1 MKLNRV
7 MTLAFLALFAV
18 SGLQAQSLSPDTKTY
33 WDKGTLMVESP
44 VRPEGQQHVIGLT
57 APKMKTV
64 RVAFVGLGMRGPGA
78 VARFTYIPGVEIVA
92 LCDYEAKRAEK
103 CQKYLRE
110 AGLAP
115 AAIYSG
121 AKGYEELCKRDDID
135 LVYVA
140 TDWDHHFPVAK
151 CALENGKHTAIEVPS
166 AMNLQQCWEL
176 INLSE
181 QNRKHCMILENCCY
195 DWFELDALNMAQK
208 GVFGEVLYAKGAY
221 IHNLDPFWDSYWSN
235 PANDPEKLGWRMKY
249 NMENRGD
256 VYATHGLGPVAQVMD
271 IHRGDRFK
279 TLVAMDTKSVHGK
292 EYVEKKTGKP
302 CPEYRNGDHTTTLMR
317 TENGK
322 VVEIQN
328 NVMNPQPYNR
338 LFQLT
343 GTRGFANK
351 YPIEG
356 FVLESG
362 HMAETDGAPDLEDLD
377 SHSFMSE
384 DNMKKLRKTYRHP
397 IIKKYGEMAEKVGG
411 HGGMDFF
418 MDVRM
423 VYCLQNGLP
432 LDMDVYD
439 LAEWCCL
446 AELGSL
452 SMDNN
457 NCSVSFPDFT
467 RGHWN
472 DVKGYTHAWATPEEE
487 AATDAAA
494 EAYTDAQKIA
504 VKKLNLWA
512 LYDAAKAGDAAAAK
526 AYEAAAAQLDA
537 EIVTAEKATAAAK
550 AAAEKAYSDTY
561 SAVEAAQK

>member
-1 MKLNRV
+1 MRYPAACLTIKQIDYMKLNKV
-7 MTLAFLALFAV
+7 IALTLAAIFSL
-18 SGLQAQSLSPDTKTY
+18 SGLQAQSLSPSTKTH
-33 WDKGTLMVESP
+33 WDKGTLVVETP
-44 VRPEGQQHVIGLT
+44 ARAEGQTHVLNLT

-78 VARFTYIPGVEIVA
+78 VARFTHIPGVEIVA
-92 LCDYEAKRAEK
+92 LCDYEKDRAEK

-115 AAIYSG
+115 ADIYYG
-121 AKGYEELCKRDDID
+121 ETGYEELCKRPDID

-166 AMNLQQCWEL
+166 AMNLEQCWEL
-176 INLSE
+176 IDLSE

-208 GVFGEVLYAKGAY
+208 GVFGEVIYAKGAY
-221 IHNLDPFWDSYWSN
+221 IHNLDPFWDAYWVN
-235 PANDPEKLGWRMKY
+235 PNNDPDELGWRMKY
-249 NMENRGD
+249 NKENRGD

-279 TLVAMDTKSVHGK
+279 TLVAMDTGSFHGK

-302 CPEYRNGDHTTTLMR
+302 CPEFRNGDHTTTLMR

-322 VVEIQN
+322 VVEIQH

-356 FVLESG
+356 FVLEG
-362 HMAETDGAPDLEDLD
+362 EHMKGAEGAPDLEDLD

-384 DNMKKLRKTYRHP
+384 ENMKALRKHYRHP

-446 AELGSL
+446 AELGTL
-452 SMDNN
+452 SMDNG
-457 NCSVSFPDFT
+457 NCAVSFPDFT
-467 RGHWN
+467 RGYWN
-472 DVKGYTHAWATPEEE
+472 VVPGYTHAWASPNDE

-494 EAYTDAQKIA
+494 RAYTTAQKEA
-504 VKKLNLWA
+504 VVKYDLWA
-512 LYDAAKAGDAAAAK
+512 LYDAAKK
-526 AYEAAAAQLDA
+526 AEGEQ
-537 EIVTAEKATAAAK
+537 K
-550 AAAEKAYSDTY
+550 AAAEKAYR
-561 SAVEAAQK
+561 EAQEKAQAEYDAL

>member
-1 MKLNRV
+1 MKLNKV
-7 MTLAFLALFAV
+7 ITMALVALFSL
-18 SGLQAQSLSPDTKTY
+18 SGLQAQSLSPSTKTH
-33 WDKGTLMVESP
+33 WDKGTLVVETP
-44 VRPEGQQHVIGLT
+44 ARAEGQTHVLNLT

-78 VARFTYIPGVEIVA
+78 VKRFTYIPGVEIVA
-92 LCDYEAKRAEK
+92 LCDYERERAEK
-103 CQKYLRE
+103 CQKALRE

-115 AAIYSG
+115 ADIYYG
-121 AKGYEELCKRDDID
+121 ETGYEELCKRPDID

-166 AMNLQQCWEL
+166 AMNLEQCWEL
-176 INLSE
+176 IDLSE
-181 QNRKHCMILENCCY
+181 KTRKHCMILENCCY
-195 DWFELDALNMAQK
+195 DWFELDSLNMAQQ
-208 GVFGEVLYAKGAY
+208 GVLGEVIYAKGAY
-221 IHNLDPFWDSYWSN
+221 IHNLDPFWDEYWVN
-235 PANDPEKLGWRMKY
+235 PNNDPEKLGWRMKY
-249 NMENRGD
+249 NRENRGD
-256 VYATHGLGPVAQVMD
+256 VYATHGLGPVAQVMN

-279 TLVAMDTKSVHGK
+279 TLVAMDTASFHGR
-292 EYVEKKTGKP
+292 EYVENKTGKP
-302 CPEYRNGDHTTTLMR
+302 CPEFRNGDHTTTLMR
-317 TENGK
+317 TEKGK
-322 VVEIQN
+322 VVEIQH

-356 FVLESG
+356 FVLESS
-362 HMAETDGAPDLEDLD
+362 HMAGAEGAPDLEDLD

-384 DNMKKLRKTYRHP
+384 ENMKALRAHYRHP

-452 SMDNN
+452 SMDNG
-457 NCSVSFPDFT
+457 NCAVSFPDFT

-472 DVKGYTHAWATPEEE
+472 EVNGYTHAWASPQDE

-494 EAYTDAQKIA
+494 AAYTAAQKAA
-504 VKKLNLWA
+504 VAKYELWK
-512 LYDAAKAGDAAAAK
+512 LYDAAAK
-526 AYEAAAAQLDA
+526 AEGEAKEAAL
-537 EIVTAEKATAAAK
+537 
-550 AAAEKAYSDTY
+550 KAY
-561 SAVEAAQK
+561 AEAQKKAQAEFDVQ

>member
-1 MKLNRV
+1 MKLNKV
-7 MTLAFLALFAV
+7 IALTLAALFSM
-18 SGLQAQSLSPDTKTY
+18 SGLQAQSLSPSTKTH
-33 WDKGTLMVESP
+33 WDKGTLVVESP
-44 VRPEGQQHVIGLT
+44 ARAEGQTHVLNLT

-78 VARFTYIPGVEIVA
+78 VARFTHIPGVEVVA
-92 LCDYEAKRAEK
+92 LCDYERERAEK

-115 AAIYSG
+115 ADIYFG
-121 AKGYEELCKRDDID
+121 EDGYEELCKRPDID

-166 AMNLQQCWEL
+166 AMNLEQCWEL
-176 INLSE
+176 IDLSE
-181 QNRKHCMILENCCY
+181 KTRKHCMILENCCY
-195 DWFELDALNMAQK
+195 DWFELDSLNMAQK
-208 GVFGEVLYAKGAY
+208 GVFGEVIYAKGAY
-221 IHNLDPFWDSYWSN
+221 IHNLDPFWDAYWVN
-235 PANDPEKLGWRMKY
+235 PSNDPEKLGWRMKY
-249 NMENRGD
+249 NRENRGD
-256 VYATHGLGPVAQVMD
+256 VYATHGLGPVAQVMN

-279 TLVAMDTKSVHGK
+279 TLVAMDTASFHGK
-292 EYVEKKTGKP
+292 EYVEKKTGEA
-302 CPEYRNGDHTTTLMR
+302 CPEFRNGDHTTTLMR

-322 VVEIQN
+322 VVEIQH

-356 FVLESG
+356 FVLEG
-362 HMAETDGAPDLEDLD
+362 DHMKGSEGAPDLEDLD

-384 DNMKKLRKTYRHP
+384 ENMKALRKHYRHP
-397 IIKKYGEMAEKVGG
+397 IILKYGEMAEKVGG

-452 SMDNN
+452 SMDNG
-457 NCSVSFPDFT
+457 NCAVSFPDFT
-467 RGHWN
+467 RGYWN
-472 DVKGYTHAWATPEEE
+472 EVKGYTHAWASPEDE
-487 AATDAAA
+487 AATAAAA
-494 EAYTDAQKIA
+494 EAYTTAQKEA
-504 VKKLNLWA
+504 VVKYDLWN
-512 LYDAAKAGDAAAAK
+512 LYDAAAK
-526 AYEAAAAQLDA
+526 AEG
-537 EIVTAEKATAAAK
+537 AEKD
-550 AAAEKAYSDTY
+550 AAEKAYR
-561 SAVEAAQK
+561 AAQEKAQDAYDVQ

>member
-7 MTLAFLALFAV
+7 LTLAFLALFAV
-18 SGLQAQSLSPDTKTY
+18 SGLQAQSLSPDTKTR
-33 WDKGTLMVESP
+33 WDKGTLVVETP
-44 VRPEGQQHVIGLT
+44 ARPEGQQHVLGLK

-92 LCDYEAKRAEK
+92 LCDYEKERAEK

-110 AGLAP
+110 AGMAP
-115 AAIYSG
+115 ADIYYG
-121 AKGYEELCKRDDID
+121 ATGYEELCKRDDID

-140 TDWDHHFPVAK
+140 TDWDHHFPVAQ
-151 CALENGKHTAIEVPS
+151 CAMKNGKHTAIEVPS

-176 INLSE
+176 IDLSE
-181 QNRKHCMILENCCY
+181 QTRKHCMILENCCY

-208 GVFGEVLYAKGAY
+208 GIFGEVIYAKGAY
-221 IHNLDPFWDSYWSN
+221 IHNLDQFWKSYWTN
-235 PANDPEKLGWRMKY
+235 PENDPEKLAWRLKY
-249 NMENRGD
+249 NKENRGD

-271 IHRGDRFK
+271 IHRGDRFT
-279 TLVAMDTKSVHGK
+279 TLVAMDTKSVHGR
-292 EYVEKKTGKP
+292 ELVEKQTGKP
-302 CPEYRNGDHTTTLMR
+302 CPEFRNGDHTTTLMR
-317 TENGK
+317 TANGK
-322 VVEIQN
+322 VVEIQH

-362 HMAETDGAPDLEDLD
+362 HMEGAEGAPDLEDLD

-384 DNMKKLRKTYRHP
+384 ENMKKLRNTYRHP

-472 DVKGYTHAWATPEEE
+472 DVKGYQHAWATPEEE

-494 EAYTDAQKIA
+494 EAYTAAHKAA
-504 VKKLNLWA
+504 VAKLNLWA
-512 LYDAAKAGDAAAAK
+512 LYDAAKAGDAAAVA
-526 AYEAAAAQLDA
+526 AYKAAAAQLDA
-537 EIVTAEKATAAAK
+537 ETATAEKAAAAAK
-550 AAAEKAYSDTY
+550 AAAEKAYADTY
-561 SAVEAAQK
+561 AEVEAAQK

>member
-1 MKLNRV
+1 MKLNKV
-7 MTLAFLALFAV
+7 IALTLAALFSM
-18 SGLQAQSLSPDTKTY
+18 SGLQAQSLSPSTKTH
-33 WDKGTLMVESP
+33 WDKGTLVVESP
-44 VRPEGQQHVIGLT
+44 ARAEGQTHVLNLT

-78 VARFTYIPGVEIVA
+78 VARFTHIPGVEVVA
-92 LCDYEAKRAEK
+92 LCDYERERAEK

-115 AAIYSG
+115 ADIYFG
-121 AKGYEELCKRDDID
+121 ENGYEELCKRPDID

-166 AMNLQQCWEL
+166 AMNLEQCWEL
-176 INLSE
+176 IDLSE
-181 QNRKHCMILENCCY
+181 KTRKHCMILENCCY
-195 DWFELDALNMAQK
+195 DWFELDSLNMAQK
-208 GVFGEVLYAKGAY
+208 GVFGEVIYAKGAY
-221 IHNLDPFWDSYWSN
+221 IHNLDPFWDAYWSN
-235 PANDPEKLGWRMKY
+235 PSNDPEKLGWRMKY
-249 NMENRGD
+249 NRENRGD
-256 VYATHGLGPVAQVMD
+256 VYATHGLGPVAQVMN

-279 TLVAMDTKSVHGK
+279 TLVAMDTASFHGK
-292 EYVEKKTGKP
+292 EYVEKKTGEA
-302 CPEYRNGDHTTTLMR
+302 CPEFRNGDHTTTLMR

-322 VVEIQN
+322 VVEIQH

-356 FVLESG
+356 FVLEG
-362 HMAETDGAPDLEDLD
+362 NHMKDAEGAPDLEDLD

-384 DNMKKLRKTYRHP
+384 ENMKALRKHYRHP
-397 IIKKYGEMAEKVGG
+397 IIQKYGEMAEKVGG

-452 SMDNN
+452 SMDNG
-457 NCSVSFPDFT
+457 NCAVSFPDFT

-472 DVKGYTHAWATPEEE
+472 EVKGYTHAWASPEDE
-487 AATDAAA
+487 AATAAAA
-494 EAYTDAQKIA
+494 EAYTTAQKEA
-504 VKKLNLWA
+504 VVKYDLWN
-512 LYDAAKAGDAAAAK
+512 LYDAAAK
-526 AYEAAAAQLDA
+526 AEG
-537 EIVTAEKATAAAK
+537 AEKE
-550 AAAEKAYSDTY
+550 AAEKAYR
-561 SAVEAAQK
+561 AAQEKAQDAFDAQ